1 VTDPVPPEA
10 PGPTPADAG
19 ARKSPRL
26 GLLGCGCGAIVVG
39 LLLLMLAFTYLA
51 WRQSE
56 RLKSGYDNPEEAA
69 ARVREVLHY
78 DELPDGYYPLGGAS
92 VPVFFRLALLT
103 DLPPE
108 EREGGEGAR
117 RFHRSGFIFFS
128 TFSLRSDDSELL
140 RYFREG
146 PKEGDKEMDL
156 NLPKDGIAGDLGMDF
171 EAREVIAR
179 GSEPVQAGRV
189 YYVARRG
196 GLEVSGDA
204 FEGLATL
211 FYLKCDEGHRV
222 RFGLWFAP
230 DPETADLQGT
240 PGDPKALADF
250 LGHFWICG

>member
-1 VTDPVPPEA
+1 VTDPVSPEA
-10 PGPTPADAG
+10 PGSAQADTG
-19 ARKSPRL
+19 KSPRL

-39 LLLLMLAFTYLA
+39 LLLLMLTFTFLA

-69 ARVREVLHY
+69 ARVQEVLPY
-78 DELPDGYYPLGGAS
+78 DALPDGYYPLGGAS
-92 VPVFFRLALLT
+92 VPVFFRLAILT
-103 DLPPE
+103 DLPPG

-117 RFHRSGFIFFS
+117 RFHRSGFIYFS
-128 TFSLRSDDSELL
+128 TFSLRKDDSELL
-140 RYFREG
+140 RYFQEG
-146 PKEGDKEMDL
+146 PKEGEKEMDL
-156 NLPKDGIAGDLGMDF
+156 NLPENGIAGDLGMDF

-179 GSEPVQAGRV
+179 GAEPVHAGRV

-196 GLEVSGDA
+196 GLKVSGDA

-211 FYLKCDEGHRV
+211 FYVKCDEGHRV

-230 DPETADLQGT
+230 DQETADLRGT